1 MDAVLAAIEVAMQST
16 ARVMMRPRTFEYLR
30 GRSGV
35 TIDRSGAALL
45 RQLMLLGG
53 EPIRF
58 RDLADLLGIAAPAVT
73 RTVQRLEEEG
83 LVTRAQDPEDG
94 RAFLLKPSAAGERM
108 MRRFLDA
115 RRCWLSEVLQD
126 WPVADR
132 QEFARLLTRFAHDI
146 ETA

>member
-16 ARVMMRPRTFEYLR
+16 ARVMMRPRTFEYLK

-35 TIDRSGAALL
+35 AIDRSGAALL
-45 RQLMLLGG
+45 RQLMLGG

-83 LVTRAQDPEDG
+83 LVTRAHDPEDG
-94 RAFLLKPSAAGERM
+94 RAFLLKLSPAGERM
-108 MRRFLDA
+108 IQRFLDA
-115 RRCWLSEVLQD
+115 RRCWLSEVLKD